1 MSSKRLLIV
10 VAMLLGSCAVS
21 GPPDSLEARQL
32 LVRTGQCFRGEEVN
46 NFNVKDGYNAYVS
59 TRRGYVYR
67 LESLGD
73 CFDEGVISL
82 SVPHHRLSNQG
93 ICVGEETAVYI
104 AQWRGGIGQQ
114 CVARVSGPIR
124 DSRVSGLWSRQN

>member
-1 MSSKRLLIV
+1 MSPP
-10 VAMLLGSCAVS
+10 VAAMSIGSRAPGTVS
-21 GPPDSLEARQL
+21 
-32 LVRTGQCFRGEEVN
+32 VR
-46 NFNVKDGYNAYVS
+46 
-59 TRRGYVYR
+59 
-67 LESLGD
+67 
-73 CFDEGVISL
+73 GVISL

-124 DSRVSGLWSRQN
+124 DSRVSGLWSHQN